1 MSESLH
7 IVCPHCQT
15 TNRVR
20 ADELASAP
28 DCGQCKQLLFTGKPV
43 DLAEAA
49 FDKHLQRNQIPLL
62 VDFWA
67 PWCCPCRQ
75 MAPGYVQAAAQPEPG
90 LRTLIGF
97 FEWIFRKK

>member
-15 TNRVR
+15 TNRVQ
-20 ADELASAP
+20 ADQPASAP
-28 DCGQCKQLLFTGKPV
+28 YCGQCKQLLFTGKPV
-43 DLAEAA
+43 GLAEAA

-67 PWCCPCRQ
+67 PC
-75 MAPGYVQAAAQPEPG
+75 
-90 LRTLIGF
+90 
-97 FEWIFRKK
+97 